1 MYKIYENMY
10 SLLNLDV
17 SLHMGMHC
25 LMLAVKKV
33 LILIL
38 YWPKS
43 WLSSTLPWMDL
54 FDLLGIWKILILFF
68 FLNLV

>member
-17 SLHMGMHC
+17 SLHIGMHC

-43 WLSSTLPWMDL
+43 STLPWMDL
-54 FDLLGIWKILILFF
+54 FDLFGIWKIFILF
-68 FLNLV
+68 